1 MEKGTSAAGDLRG
14 KWCGWWD
21 LPCSEIDRE
30 EVDRCKAEGLFC
42 CPDECEFCMTGYAAA
57 EAAAEAEA

>member
-1 MEKGTSAAGDLRG
+1 MTE
-14 KWCGWWD
+14 WCCWWD

-42 CPDECEFCMTGYAAA
+42 CPDECEFCVLADCPVEVGQ
-57 EAAAEAEA
+57 

>member
-1 MEKGTSAAGDLRG
+1 MTVAE
-14 KWCGWWD
+14 WCCWWD

-42 CPDECEFCMTGYAAA
+42 SPDECEFCLSGYAAA
-57 EAAAEAEA
+57 EAAAEADA